1 MARATQIV
9 ASSVEVLPTSLE
21 NAPRPDNKIRAKVL
35 AKPIETSAK
44 DKRTSIKNRLI
55 ESDKEGSNSP
65 LLQNFLKVR

>member
-35 AKPIETSAK
+35 AKPIETNAKGKGKDSEMSAN
-44 DKRTSIKNRLI
+44 DRWFRTN
-55 ESDKEGSNSP
+55 KEGPNSP
-65 LLQNFLKVR
+65 LL